1 MELLL
6 QAVMYFDNILIVNIG
21 SFIHD
26 DNKTWWSLIRNYFAK
41 FDPKSSKFTITYI
54 FIVTDGKLSS

>member
-26 DNKTWWSLIRNYFAK
+26 DNKT
-41 FDPKSSKFTITYI
+41 
-54 FIVTDGKLSS
+54 

>member
-6 QAVMYFDNILIVNIG
+6 QSVMYFDNILIVNIG

-41 FDPKSSKFTITYI
+41 FDPKSSKFTIT
-54 FIVTDGKLSS
+54 